1 MQKQQETSAQTSNR
15 TTYSWCFYAFNFREV
30 IRDNNDTHCGLN
42 QRCAQLNVAV
52 GGAVNTQMP
61 GQAENLVDKLQND
74 PDIEGDIDYEND
86 WKLITMFIGGNDL
99 CRSCQNE
106 VTSAHTLI
114 LLSDVCRLQ
123 RQTNLGDTK

>member
-1 MQKQQETSAQTSNR
+1 MGAL
-15 TTYSWCFYAFNFREV
+15 YYREV

-106 VTSAHTLI
+106 VTSANTLI
-114 LLSDVCRLQ
+114 LLSDVCRLKLP
-123 RQTNLGDTK
+123 TNLGDTK

>member
-1 MQKQQETSAQTSNR
+1 MHAYHDTTATVCSKIWDCRQPHKYTSDDR
-15 TTYSWCFYAFNFREV
+15 YIYFDDLHFREV

-61 GQAENLVDKLQND
+61 GQAENLVEKLQND

-106 VTSAHTLI
+106 VSSKKTSLHTI
-114 LLSDVCRLQ
+114 I
-123 RQTNLGDTK
+123 